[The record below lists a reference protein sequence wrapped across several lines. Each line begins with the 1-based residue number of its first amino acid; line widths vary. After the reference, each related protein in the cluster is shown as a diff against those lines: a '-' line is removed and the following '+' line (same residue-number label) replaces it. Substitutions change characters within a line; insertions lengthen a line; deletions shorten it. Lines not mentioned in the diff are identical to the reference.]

1 VYKLCLLGVLGRDDR
16 AESHGKL
23 ASADPSALSNS
34 AIMAREFA
42 SRLLAPGRAL
52 DSQSVSSGTV
62 TTTSSLQGA
71 EVHVD
76 DVSQSAGATSNATSA
91 MAAVNL
97 SPKYLEA
104 ISKPVVSL
112 LSRVATKEVKDDDE
126 CLPRADAGNNAVV
139 PRAPRVQAPKS
150 LANTPTSSTLDQN
163 TSVSRDTVTL
173 PFRGEDNLGVTTSA
187 RLEAMEAMLSTH
199 TALLNDIMLG
209 LTQVKER
216 LVASAH
222 PGISTHVSQ
231 HGMASIPTYDS
242 VDTARAHVQVGRPR
256 SAKTGM
262 VNPHQSGLTFA
273 RPVVTSMGGI
283 FSNAAPSTV
292 AAEKNDETGEV
303 FWMDLPV
310 DHDGDS
316 RRSVISP
323 DASRTSKNE

>member
-1 VYKLCLLGVLGRDDR
+1 LHRFIIVQSCGVNSQLMMC
-16 AESHGKL
+16 SL
-23 ASADPSALSNS
+23 TIVSA
-34 AIMAREFA
+34 
-42 SRLLAPGRAL
+42 
-52 DSQSVSSGTV
+52 V
-62 TTTSSLQGA
+62 
-71 EVHVD
+71 
-76 DVSQSAGATSNATSA
+76 
-91 MAAVNL
+91 
-97 SPKYLEA
+97 
-104 ISKPVVSL
+104 
-112 LSRVATKEVKDDDE
+112 
-126 CLPRADAGNNAVV
+126 LPRVRCISVV
-139 PRAPRVQAPKS
+139 KS
-150 LANTPTSSTLDQN
+150 LANIPTSSTLDQN
-163 TSVSRDTVTL
+163 TTVSHDTASF
-173 PFRGEDNLGVTTSA
+173 PFRGENNLGTVASA
-187 RLEAMEAMLSTH
+187 SLDSEAMLSMH
-199 TALLNDIMLG
+199 TALLNEN
-209 LTQVKER
+209 ER
-216 LVASAH
+216 VGPTGVCGELEDLQLSKKTGRVWLRPAH

-273 RPVVTSMGGI
+273 RPAVTSMGGI